1 MTYRQAVEAAGI
13 AAALDGLDWAIAGTP
28 PLGLDLEGSDIDIV
42 CAAFDGAAFV
52 GRLWRA
58 FGGFEGFSLRQW
70 SGGSRAVI
78 AGFRHAGWPF
88 EIFGEPRRLDEQAG
102 WRHFEVERRLLR
114 LGGEQFRARVMAARE
129 SGLKT
134 EPAFAAVLGLEG
146 DAYRAML
153 DIADLDD
160 AGLERLAEAALIS

>member
-42 CAAFDGAAFV
+42 CAAFDGAAFG
-52 GRLWRA
+52 GRLGRA
-58 FGGFEGFSLRQW
+58 FRGFEGFSLRQW

-88 EIFGEPRRLDEQAG
+88 EIFGEPRRLNEQAG

-134 EPAFAAVLGLEG
+134 EPAFAAVLGIEG

-160 AGLERLAEAALIS
+160 AGLERLAEVALIS

>member
-1 MTYRQAVEAAGI
+1 M
-13 AAALDGLDWAIAGTP
+13 
-28 PLGLDLEGSDIDIV
+28 
-42 CAAFDGAAFV
+42 
-52 GRLWRA
+52 
-58 FGGFEGFSLRQW
+58 
-70 SGGSRAVI
+70 I

-88 EIFGEPRRLDEQAG
+88 EIFGEPCRLNEQAG

-129 SGLKT
+129 RGLKT

-160 AGLERLAEAALIS
+160 AGLERLAEAALIF